1 MSEFKIGDRVRIKHD
16 GSVPSLVGSEAT
28 IAGLPL
34 HEGDSYTVSIDDFKN
49 GHPLSVINI
58 DPSLSDPPDNRSY
71 WFKEAKNI
79 ELIEEVVEQET
90 TVNKIVGKYAIPFTE
105 TFEVELPVGAEI
117 IRVDT
122 VDGFAY
128 IWAVVDLNAPTEKVK
143 IHGFKTGGKI
153 PSDLN
158 LEYIGCA
165 AIFVQMELMLYFF
178 REI

>member
-1 MSEFKIGDRVRIKHD
+1 MTYFKIGDRVRITHD
-16 GSVPSLVGSEAT
+16 GLRVHLKGNQAT
-28 IAGLPL
+28 VVGLPL
-34 HEGDSYTVSIDDFKN
+34 HEGDNYTISIDDFKN
-49 GHPLSVINI
+49 GHPLSLVNI
-58 DPSLSDPPDNRSY
+58 DRSLSDLPDNGSY
-71 WFKEAKNI
+71 WNKNAEYM